1 MIEILFCERYRNIQ
15 FIEYFCR
22 DKNICIYIYINNITQ
37 FYRFDLEFFFR
48 EYFQEI
54 YNEAVIDS
62 FEIFKN
68 SRLQSYFA

>member
-1 MIEILFCERYRNIQ
+1 MKDIGIFNSLNI
-15 FIEYFCR
+15 FVVIKTYV
-22 DKNICIYIYINNITQ
+22 YIYINNITQ